1 MANKHTTVLEFEV
14 YGKRNIDALKD
25 ALNRAGIALELVET
39 QASDTQRQIH
49 NLSAITKMATARL
62 DNLSTSQKKALK
74 NIVNTANLSGKTY
87 APWIRER
94 EILQTEKQV
103 AEEKK
108 LQRELRE
115 TERIRRRTERERI
128 ESRRRLM
135 RRAGFT
141 DGGADLAGKSVSGPM
156 RVIAYDLVRRSLT
169 EIYGLA
175 NKVSKSISEWIVDGI
190 KFNDELARSQTF
202 FTSLGILGFKGVTG
216 GQMTI
221 AEASVSKDPKV
232 ADMYKKS
239 VTNSETVMRK
249 LMAVSAMTGQDL
261 GEIVSATRQSMTDLL
276 NKINKDGKPGVYLQN
291 VDTLNN
297 VTERM
302 VKLASVLRMADP
314 QNRKLSF
321 HMVGLQELFSGTTGT
336 GEKGKKESAGLQN
349 VKSLLM
355 REGIKIGEERARQ
368 ITQYVNKG
376 NLEAAMDVVQDA
388 LERSGLGFE
397 QLANMMNSTLQPAID
412 GTKMYLRIFNKIF
425 TTDLYN
431 RVLKPFFQATLRH
444 FSLME
449 QDKVFV
455 GAIEK
460 LGRQFSDVTNDII
473 LDFTKVID
481 YMTLIPDYSTKEG
494 RAKYSIN
501 NKEVA
506 GFFTTQTELQNVI
519 STIGG
524 GAKVMYAIFKVIA
537 QFMMGLMGSRDGS
550 QLADVAKQ
558 IEGFGKAAK
567 RFGAQLR
574 EAFEWVLTA
583 VRTNKLDLFGV
594 MTVKLS
600 DFVKG
605 LLIFLVVL
613 KALKMAFSLAS
624 AGKNFIDS
632 IRGIKNEISE
642 WRASRATTTASQT
655 ATRTVA
661 TQGAAQ
667 AASQPGILSRIANA
681 VKQFAGNIAGG
692 LVVLGSGAIGLLGKA
707 LSGSWALVIRAA
719 SGVAK
724 FFTNKIWEIKMIWEY
739 VIPALK
745 NKFLT
750 MFRSW
755 SIADL
760 LKRYAGGLKELAKD
774 IFLFAGRLFTA
785 SGGWAGLTR
794 TIASFI
800 PHVRVAMLIFSV
812 FALAVELIGP
822 MVMDMIER
830 NAPAI
835 MDRAMKMGAKA
846 GGEFL
851 GFGIKDI
858 PTNTSWNLFNAP
870 PVPPTPET
878 KPVMPYKPLV
888 LKSSQ
893 DKPTINVNNLNLHG
907 VQSPAQFSDELMKRA
922 NKPEKIKE
930 QGLID
935 PTYGV
940 RK

>member
-25 ALNRAGIALELVET
+25 ALNKAGIALELVET
-39 QASDTQRQIH
+39 QASNTQREIH

-62 DNLSTSQKKALK
+62 DNLSSSQKKALK
-74 NIVNTANLSGKTY
+74 SIVNTANLSGKAN

-94 EILQTEKQV
+94 EILQTERQV
-103 AEEKK
+103 VEEKK

-128 ESRRRLM
+128 ESRRVMM
-135 RRAGFT
+135 RRAGLS
-141 DGGADLAGKSVSGPM
+141 DGGGTDLMGKSVSGPM

-169 EIYGLA
+169 EIYALA
-175 NKVSKSISEWIVDGI
+175 NKVSRSISEWIVDGI

-232 ADMYKKS
+232 AGMYQKS
-239 VTNSETVMRK
+239 VANSETVMRK

-355 REGIKIGEERARQ
+355 REGIKIGEDRARQ

-524 GAKVMYAIFKVIA
+524 GAKVMYAIFKVVA
-537 QFMMGLMGSRDGS
+537 QFMMGLMGSRDGKG
-550 QLADVAKQ
+550 LEDFAKQ
-558 IEGFGKAAK
+558 IETFGKAAK
-567 RFGAQLR
+567 EFGAQLR
-574 EAFEWVLTA
+574 NAFEWMLKA
-583 VRTNKLDLFGV
+583 IKDNKVDIYGF
-594 MTVKLS
+594 TFKLS
-600 DFVKG
+600 DIIISLVSFFALFKAFKIGKSLFTSIKDFFKLFNYDMGKVGKGINRKFEPIEWFKQLREKFSQRTVTQGTTQPGMLSKAWTAISEQAAKLKNSVVGALANSWRYIAQAFTGVKNWLSNIPSRIG
-605 LLIFLVVL
+605 NFITGKIWDFKLL
-613 KALKMAFSLAS
+613 KATIKSTFAKWVNTIKSWPIAS
-624 AGKNFIDS
+624 
-632 IRGIKNEISE
+632 E
-642 WRASRATTTASQT
+642 
-655 ATRTVA
+655 
-661 TQGAAQ
+661 
-667 AASQPGILSRIANA
+667 
-681 VKQFAGNIAGG
+681 
-692 LVVLGSGAIGLLGKA
+692 
-707 LSGSWALVIRAA
+707 
-719 SGVAK
+719 
-724 FFTNKIWEIKMIWEY
+724 M
-739 VIPALK
+739 
-745 NKFLT
+745 
-750 MFRSW
+750 
-755 SIADL
+755 
-760 LKRYAGGLKELAKD
+760 KRYAGGLKELVKD
-774 IFLFAGRLFTA
+774 IFLFAGKIFAA
-785 SGGWAGLTR
+785 SGGWAGLTT

-800 PHVRVAMLIFSV
+800 PHARIAMLIFSV
-812 FALAVELIGP
+812 FALIVELIGP

-835 MDRAMKMGAKA
+835 MDRAMKIGAKT
-846 GGEFL
+846 GGQFL
-851 GFGIKDI
+851 GFNLQGI
-858 PTNTSWNLFNAP
+858 PTNTNWNLFNAP

-878 KPVMPYKPLV
+878 KPVTPYKPLV
-888 LKSSQ
+888 LMSSQ
-893 DKPTINVNNLNLHG
+893 DKPTINVENLNLHG
-907 VQSPAQFSDELMKRA
+907 VQNPAQFSDELLKKA
-922 NKPEKIKE
+922 NKPKKIE
-930 QGLID
+930 QQGID
-935 PTYGV
+935 PSYV
-940 RK
+940 PRR